1 MIRSRSAIFFA
12 VAALVLAGARTPEFE
27 LQLIAAGNAAGQAIR
42 AAAVLELQEG
52 RAQ

>member
-1 MIRSRSAIFFA
+1 VR
-12 VAALVLAGARTPEFE
+12 LAGTRQPEFD
-27 LQLIAAGNAAGQAIR
+27 LRLIAAGNAAGRSID